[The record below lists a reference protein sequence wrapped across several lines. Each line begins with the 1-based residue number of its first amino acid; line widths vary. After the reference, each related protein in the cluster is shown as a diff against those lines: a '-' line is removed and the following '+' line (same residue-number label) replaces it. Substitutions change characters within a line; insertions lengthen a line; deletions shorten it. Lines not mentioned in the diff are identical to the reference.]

1 MRKRSDFD
9 YVAIERSVF
18 RCPRC
23 VSLHRW
29 RKLLVCLETLSLSA
43 AASDYRGKVWE
54 TARGVPVHRLLREP
68 HVAPAEGEG
77 AQLGG
82 C

>member
-1 MRKRSDFD
+1 MRKRSEFDF
-9 YVAIERSVF
+9 VEIERAVF

-23 VSLHRW
+23 GSLHRW
-29 RKLLVCLETLSLSA
+29 RKLLLCLESYSLSA

-68 HVAPAEGEG
+68 HVARTEGRG
-77 AQLGG
+77 PS
-82 C
+82 